1 MPGIAEK
8 LAYVVVLKLFPNA
21 KPVERSELIFMEI
34 YKLSRPTSTLNVDL
48 GVRRRVFHFLS

>member
-1 MPGIAEK
+1 MPGIVEK
-8 LAYVVVLKLFPNA
+8 LAYVVVLKLFPNLMA
-21 KPVERSELIFMEI
+21 VDRSELIFIEI